1 VVVVDN
7 NRNLIAD
14 SDNSSL
20 DRLFDRPEINQAL
33 AGSLASDV
41 RASATI
47 GGDLRYVA
55 APVVQNYAPQAAV
68 RLSLPEDSVNE
79 QVRRTGRWLIIFVVS
94 VVLTAAL
101 VAWLLARSIASPL
114 RRLARVAAELPED
127 LDLRADEGHGPRE
140 VRAVA
145 KALNSTA
152 RRLSGIL
159 QRQQRVAADASHHL
173 RTPLTGVR
181 LRLEAIEDITTDS
194 RVQIEARAA
203 TAEVDR
209 LTHRIDQV
217 LALARSDAGVAPFE
231 SQNASIVMNE
241 RIKVARPLFDEKGIS
256 VSLSVDENVLVAAP
270 SGVLARIIDEL
281 LGNALQYAKTRV
293 HVSLSKNQREATLS
307 VADDGPGVPR
317 SEREAVFERFRRGS
331 TSVPGGSGLGLA
343 LVRESMAGVGGSA
356 MAAESRWGGLDVIV
370 RMPTADPR
378 VRSAAA
384 SPTASAR
391 PVHQP

>member
-1 VVVVDN
+1 MTVLVAVVAAALAIPLAIVVANDQRAAFISSLEVDTLAAASVMSSEPIFDWQQTAMETAAKTGARVVVVDN

-181 LRLEAIEDITTDS
+181 LRLEAI
-194 RVQIEARAA
+194 
-203 TAEVDR
+203 
-209 LTHRIDQV
+209 
-217 LALARSDAGVAPFE
+217 
-231 SQNASIVMNE
+231 
-241 RIKVARPLFDEKGIS
+241 
-256 VSLSVDENVLVAAP
+256 
-270 SGVLARIIDEL
+270 
-281 LGNALQYAKTRV
+281 
-293 HVSLSKNQREATLS
+293 
-307 VADDGPGVPR
+307 
-317 SEREAVFERFRRGS
+317 
-331 TSVPGGSGLGLA
+331 
-343 LVRESMAGVGGSA
+343 
-356 MAAESRWGGLDVIV
+356 
-370 RMPTADPR
+370 
-378 VRSAAA
+378 
-384 SPTASAR
+384 
-391 PVHQP
+391 